1 MVLSKPFSGGKGGLE
16 RNSRLT
22 GGAFV
27 GLAVFSIGLIL
38 LACGRKITQP
48 QEIIMPPA
56 PVLLSTI
63 DTPGNARAVCQDGN
77 YAYIADY
84 LGGLQVVAVAEPTAP
99 VIVGRL
105 QSVAPAVDLIVSAN
119 YLFVACGSAGVQ
131 VVNVS
136 VPTAPTA
143 VAQITAPAARRLAIT
158 GNTLFV
164 ADSLEGLLLVDISDP
179 STPQILGTHSP
190 AAPINALAAAGD
202 IIWLV
207 DTAARLTALD
217 VNDPQAIEQIS
228 SLSLPSIGREIVVSQ
243 SNAYIGT
250 AADGVLTVNIAN
262 AAVPVILSS
271 WDTPGLPLGLFVQDN
286 FLFAADSSGGLQ
298 IADLAASPQ
307 FLPAGNLNLA
317 GPALDVFA
325 DGNVLFLAMDDR
337 GLSLIR
343 FPGNISETTF
353 VQLNPPW
360 DRQRGYDFNNPG
372 AILIGYDT
380 YLYVADTDNDRII
393 RLDAAG
399 TISAYYSVPH
409 PVSIAQDE
417 LLRLLVV
424 TGQSREIYKIDV
436 GPAGDGIAVRCF
448 GGRSDKDSLLGIDSN
463 EVFTAVADAPDYHKK
478 YYVASASPLL
488 DQSGKVLVFG
498 NAVGIAENSD
508 TLYDPKFLVSGD
520 TARNPIIAYGTGLG
534 YADHPIGLVAFR
546 RNNIEHLVIVQDS
559 ASFKVQLLNWSYNTY
574 YRIGWYAATILPGPD
589 NDLYQANAFTAPL
602 AATVDSSGNIYVVQ
616 KSSGAV
622 YCAFKF
628 SSTGRLNEAFGQP
641 GDGAGQLLNPRGVA
655 YDSHPNRKTLFI
667 VDSGNN
673 RILRFKLSTD
683 IQ

>member
-1 MVLSKPFSGGKGGLE
+1 MGSVPGNNRERKWRLGVPANAVAFLS
-16 RNSRLT
+16 
-22 GGAFV
+22 
-27 GLAVFSIGLIL
+27 L
-38 LACGRKITQP
+38 LASSLVLLSCGRKITQP

-63 DTPGNARAVCQDGN
+63 DTPGNARAVRQQGN
-77 YAYIADY
+77 YAYIADF
-84 LGGLQVVAVAEPTAP
+84 LGGLQIVAVAEPTAP
-99 VIVGRL
+99 IIVGRL
-105 QSVAPAVDLIVSAN
+105 QSVVPAIDLLISGN
-119 YLFVACGSAGVQ
+119 YAFVACGSAGVQ
-131 VVNVS
+131 VVNVT
-136 VPTAPTA
+136 VPTVPVSAT
-143 VAQITAPAARRLAIT
+143 QITATSAKRLAIA

-164 ADSLEGLLLVDISDP
+164 ADSVDGLLLVDISDP
-179 STPQILGTHSP
+179 SSPQILATHSP
-190 AAPINALAAAGD
+190 AAPINAIAAAGD
-202 IIWLV
+202 IVWLV
-207 DTAARLTALD
+207 DADAQMIGLD
-217 VNDPQAIEQIS
+217 VSDPQAIHQKS
-228 SLSLPSIGREIVVSQ
+228 SLSLPSIGREVVLSG
-243 SNAYIGT
+243 SNAYIGS

-262 AAVPVILSS
+262 PSAPVLLSS
-271 WDTPGLPLGLFVQDN
+271 WDTPGTPLGLFVQDD
-286 FLFAADSSGGLQ
+286 FLFIADSSGGLQ
-298 IADLAASPQ
+298 IANIATPTN
-307 FLPAGNLNLA
+307 FLSAGDLNLA
-317 GPALDVFA
+317 GAALDVFA
-325 DGNVLFLAMDDR
+325 NGNVLYLAADDR

-360 DRQRGYDFNNPG
+360 DRERGYEFNNPG
-372 AILIGYDT
+372 AIIIGYDT
-380 YLYVADTDNDRII
+380 YLYVADTDNNRII

-409 PVSIAQDE
+409 PVAIAQDE

-436 GPAGDGIAVRCF
+436 GPGGDGVAVRCF
-448 GGRSDKDSLLGIDSN
+448 SGRSTKDSLLGIDST
-463 EVFTAVADAPDYHKK
+463 EVFTAVADAPDYRKK
-478 YYVASASPLL
+478 YYVASASPLI
-488 DQSGKVLVFG
+488 DQSGKVLAFG
-498 NAVGIAENSD
+498 NAVAIGENSD

-589 NDLYQANAFTAPL
+589 NDLYRANAFTAPL
-602 AATVDSSGNIYVVQ
+602 AATIDSSGNLYVVQ
-616 KSSGAV
+616 KSAGAI

-628 SSTGRLNEAFGQP
+628 NSTGRLKEAFGQP
-641 GDGAGQLLNPRGVA
+641 GNGAGQLLNPRGVA